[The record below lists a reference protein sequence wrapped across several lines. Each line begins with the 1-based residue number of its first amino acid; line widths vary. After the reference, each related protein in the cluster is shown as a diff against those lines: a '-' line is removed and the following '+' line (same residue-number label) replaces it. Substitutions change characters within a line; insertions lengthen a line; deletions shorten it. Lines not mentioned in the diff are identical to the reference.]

1 MKKIALLLV
10 SLAMVAASAIAQQ
23 DAGINSTFTYKTT
36 QSGIGGTSTFTWNIY
51 NHGTLISAPG
61 ANYTVV
67 SGAGTANYKI
77 QWLIAGDYDVVVGEV
92 SSNGCTNPTTDKT
105 QEVIVAANAINF
117 AAYTNTPACW
127 NASAQVLPVNFTYVP
142 GTSDYPIVI
151 TADVTLN
158 GVLTSGQTFTIATAA
173 APLQISVAGF
183 LDNTTTG
190 DVTNSVHITATTFN
204 GNLITVGA
212 TNTVSQTVFAKPS
225 TNGITVQ

>member
-10 SLAMVAASAIAQQ
+10 SLAMIAASAIAQQ

-36 QSGIGGTSTFTWNIY
+36 QSVSTGTSTFTWNIY

-77 QWLIAGDYDVVVGEV
+77 EWLIAGDYDVVVQEV
-92 SSNGCTNPTTDKT
+92 SSNLCTNPATDKS

-117 AAYTNTPACW
+117 AAYVNTPACW

-142 GTSDYPIVI
+142 GASDYPIVI

-158 GVLTSGQTFTIATAA
+158 GAAPVSTPFTITNFGD
-173 APLQISVAGF
+173 PLQISVAGF
-183 LDNTTTG
+183 LDNTTNG

-204 GNLITVGA
+204 GHAITVGA
-212 TNTVSQTVFAKPS
+212 TNTVSQTVFAKPV
-225 TNGITVQ
+225 TNGITIQ

>member
-1 MKKIALLLV
+1 MKKIALLFL
-10 SLAMVAASAIAQQ
+10 SLAMIATSAIAQQ
-23 DAGINSTFTYKTT
+23 NAGINSTFTYKTT
-36 QSGIGGTSTFTWNIY
+36 QSVATGSSTFTWNIY
-51 NHGTLISAPG
+51 NHGTLISVPG

-77 QWLIAGDYDVVVGEV
+77 QWLIAGDYDVVVQEV
-92 SSNGCTNPTTDKT
+92 SSNLCTNPATDKL

-127 NASAQVLPVNFTYVP
+127 NASAQVLPVTFTYAP
-142 GTSDYPIVI
+142 GASDYPIVI

-158 GVLTSGQTFTIATAA
+158 GVLASGQTFTIAA

-183 LDNTTTG
+183 LDNTTNG

-204 GNLITVGA
+204 GHAITVGA
-212 TNTVSQTVFAKPS
+212 TNTVSQTVFAKPV
-225 TNGITVQ
+225 TNGITIQ